1 MKSKW
6 NGILTILEY
15 THLDADG
22 KILHQERNLKNILH
36 RQGENFLLTCCFDK
50 QTGDPPTNLNTFPP
64 PLYYFG
70 LDNRAA
76 ISVDDTMS
84 SLFGEPPALYFGYTR
99 ANVSSS
105 SQFAIA
111 SVDSVYRATSPIVTF
126 NGTTTGW
133 GPVKNLFLTN
143 NPTTGSTSGFLISS
157 VTLSQPL
164 SLANGESATFRM
176 ALSMQ
181 DIT

>member
-1 MKSKW
+1 MKNKW

-15 THLDADG
+15 THLDANG
-22 KILHQERNLKNILH
+22 KILHQEKNLKNILH

-50 QTGDPPTNLNTFPP
+50 QTGSGNLDTFPP

-70 LDNRAA
+70 LDNRTVL
-76 ISVDDTMS
+76 SVNDTMT
-84 SLFGEPPALYFGYTR
+84 SLIDEPPGPPYFGYTR

-111 SVDSVYRATSPIVTF
+111 SVDSIYRATSPIVTF
-126 NGTTTGW
+126 VGTTTGW
-133 GPVKNLFLTN
+133 GPVRNLFLTN
-143 NPTTGSTSGFLISS
+143 NPTVGNTSGFLISS
-157 VTLSQPL
+157 VALSQPL